1 MLMVFMPDSDVQYQ
15 LALLLTVFFS
25 VPSSLKLFDCFVHCI
40 VNRKKGLTRGRNS
53 MQFAT
58 SLVTRLGD
66 LYLQNL
72 IVTMPTYVIINSF
85 EV

>member
-40 VNRKKGLTRGRNS
+40 VNRKKGLTREEI
-53 MQFAT
+53 QC
-58 SLVTRLGD
+58 
-66 LYLQNL
+66 NL
-72 IVTMPTYVIINSF
+72 PLLWLPGSGIFTFKI
-85 EV
+85 

>member
-1 MLMVFMPDSDVQYQ
+1 MEIFTG
-15 LALLLTVFFS
+15 LAFWS
-25 VPSSLKLFDCFVHCI
+25 VPRSLKFFDCFVHCI
-40 VNRKKGLTRGRNS
+40 FNRKKGLIRGRNS

-72 IVTMPTYVIINSF
+72 IATMPLYVIINSLGISQWLLPF
-85 EV
+85 